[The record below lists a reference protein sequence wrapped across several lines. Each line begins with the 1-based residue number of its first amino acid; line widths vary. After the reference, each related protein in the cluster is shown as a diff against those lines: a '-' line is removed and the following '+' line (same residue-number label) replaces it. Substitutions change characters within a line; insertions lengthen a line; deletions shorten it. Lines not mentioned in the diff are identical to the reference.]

1 MKERVVTTMTWPQ
14 SCCLL
19 PRKLDIC
26 SFIVIF
32 VRFFVLSFD
41 PITHQ
46 KSVPLHLFVVYVH
59 VSCVVLISVACRH
72 DCVAD
77 TRDPMSSQHG
87 RNGVGNLGK
96 RIFCALTYYF
106 F

>member
-1 MKERVVTTMTWPQ
+1 M
-14 SCCLL
+14 
-19 PRKLDIC
+19 
-26 SFIVIF
+26 
-32 VRFFVLSFD
+32 LSFD

-77 TRDPMSSQHG
+77 TGDPMSSQHG

-96 RIFCALTYYF
+96 RILCALTYFFLDLSVTLYF
-106 F
+106 VYIGTSARMWLDFDTLRIYSVVCV